1 MGSTSV
7 KQLALHSRLVFLLIS
22 LVVLSAQTGCSL
34 FEASP
39 KPSKKVLTYVFLG
52 HTYQNADSID
62 RRLPAF
68 FDKKAKAVNGID
80 QFWLGGDMCSETT
93 HRESNL
99 DYLDDLF
106 DLGHPNT
113 HWTLGNHDVR
123 NGNLQWITER
133 TKRPTS
139 YVAHSNGMTLIVMDN
154 HYFQPNGDYDTSKVK
169 AQYQMIEKVC
179 DTIQFSSHLV
189 ILSHF
194 VTWRHVPNIETPEKY
209 ANSDWSWMFFKL
221 NPNEIYAKS
230 VYPLL
235 QKAKSKGVEV
245 ICIAGDMGQ
254 KAITYEG
261 ISADSIHFIG
271 SGIASNTIYNE
282 QFPTHGMEDK
292 VLVLTHDLD
301 KKSIIWEFES
311 IEN

>member
-1 MGSTSV
+1 MGSKSV
-7 KQLALHSRLVFLLIS
+7 NQWAICRNFVFLFVGLI
-22 LVVLSAQTGCSL
+22 VLSTQISCSL
-34 FEASP
+34 FENTP
-39 KPSKKVLTYVFLG
+39 KSKKVLTYVFLG

-62 RRLPAF
+62 RRLPPF
-68 FDKKAKAVNGID
+68 LEKKAKEVNGID

-93 HRESNL
+93 RREENL
-99 DYLDDLF
+99 DYLDELF
-106 DLGHPNT
+106 DLGSHNT

-123 NGNLQWITER
+123 NGNLEWITER
-133 TKRPTS
+133 TGRRTS
-139 YVAHSNGMTLIVMDN
+139 YVEHSKGITLIVMDN
-154 HYFQPNGDYDTSKVK
+154 HYFQQNGDYDTAKVK
-169 AQYQMIEKVC
+169 AQYRMIEKVC
-179 DTIQFSSHLV
+179 DTIQFSSHLI

-194 VTWRHVPNIETPEKY
+194 ITWRHVPNIETPEKY

-221 NPNEIYAKS
+221 NPNEIYVKS

-235 QKAKSKGVEV
+235 QKVKSKGIEV

-261 ISADSIHFIG
+261 ISTDSIHFIG
-271 SGIASNTIYNE
+271 SGIASNTAYNE

-301 KKSIIWEFES
+301 EKSITWEFES